1 MAQSATVHPRSSWFA
16 TPDWVNTEI
25 EVSVATYEAYQ
36 ILYYTFIV
44 LMSVAGLDK
53 FLHLLT
59 TWENYVS
66 PGVASFFHLSAGA
79 VAVAAGLIELGI
91 AAAVALK
98 PRVGSWAVTIW
109 LGLIVINLLTMG
121 NHYETL
127 LMTAAL
133 VAGGVAFMRLSA
145 ECN

>member
-1 MAQSATVHPRSSWFA
+1 MAQSVTIHPKSSWFA
-16 TPDWVNTEI
+16 TPDWVNAEI
-25 EVSVATYEAYQ
+25 EVSTATYQAYQ

-44 LMSVAGLDK
+44 LMSIAGLDK

-66 PGVASFFHLSAGA
+66 PGVSSFFHLSAGA
-79 VAVAAGLIELGI
+79 VAGVAGLIELVI

-98 PRVGSWAVTIW
+98 PRVGSWAATIW
-109 LGLIVINLLTMG
+109 LGLIVINLLTLAS
-121 NHYETL
+121 HYETL

-133 VAGGVAFMRLSA
+133 VAAGVAFMRLSA